1 MKQVV
6 CLLLGVI
13 PVSVFAQEP
22 VRANLFNSA
31 DGRQNFSNYAAQAQ
45 VSVERKHFEQRPNT
59 VGTQYLFTDWAKGT
73 VVDTKG
79 TSYETYMNY
88 DKVGQNL
95 YMKIKD
101 DSTVVFVVDK
111 EQIKYATLQGGG
123 AAYWL
128 ERVPV
133 LDNAKLYNRL
143 TGGSKYTLYSLTKT
157 KFIAANYSS
166 NGIVSSGNMYDEFK
180 DETTY
185 YIVPA
190 NGTAKEISLKRKSI
204 NAALPAE
211 KERLEL
217 FFKNYEGEW
226 NEKLLT
232 ELVNFLNS

>member
-6 CLLLGVI
+6 YLLLVAA
-13 PVSVFAQEP
+13 PMQVFAQEP
-22 VRANLFNSA
+22 FRANLFNSA
-31 DGRQNFSNYAAQAQ
+31 DGRQNFSNYATQAQ
-45 VSVERKHFEQRPNT
+45 VSIERKHFEQRPNT

-79 TSYETYMNY
+79 VSYETYMNY

-101 DSTVVFVVDK
+101 DSSVVFVVDK
-111 EQIKYATLQGGG
+111 EQIKYATLQGAG
-123 AAYWL
+123 AACWL
-128 ERVPV
+128 ERVPA
-133 LDNAKLYNRL
+133 LDKAKLYNRL
-143 TGGSKYTLYSLTKT
+143 AGGNKYALYAFTKT

-190 NGTAKEISLKRKSI
+190 NGTAKEVLLKRKSI
-204 NAALPAE
+204 NAALPSE
-211 KERLEL
+211 KEKIEL

-226 NEKLLT
+226 DEKLLT
-232 ELVNFLNS
+232 ELVNFLNL